1 MKKIGLI
8 CSLIMLSGLTAGSVA
23 YADVKTVDPASIGLN
38 PAKLEEV
45 RQALQKDIADGRVP
59 GAVMLIARQGKVGFY
74 EAAGQQG
81 PEDKS
86 PMTSKTIFRIYSM
99 SKPIVSVAAMML
111 VEEGRLDL
119 DESLATYIPYF
130 ADMTVFQ
137 PAGSSFLIKKDGA
150 RPAKETITIRDL
162 MRHTSGLIYGVF
174 DSGPLGKMYKEAE
187 VTSHDIDLNEFS
199 TRMSK
204 LPLRFEPGTAWHYG
218 RSTDVL
224 GRVIEIAS
232 GQTLDKFLEARI
244 FKPLGMTDTA
254 FYHDADKAY
263 RIAQPVKPLFD
274 PTFPR

>member
-1 MKKIGLI
+1 
-8 CSLIMLSGLTAGSVA
+8 
-23 YADVKTVDPASIGLN
+23 
-38 PAKLEEV
+38 
-45 RQALQKDIADGRVP
+45 
-59 GAVMLIARQGKVGFY
+59 
-74 EAAGQQG
+74 
-81 PEDKS
+81 
-86 PMTSKTIFRIYSM
+86 
-99 SKPIVSVAAMML
+99 
-111 VEEGRLDL
+111 
-119 DESLATYIPYF
+119 
-130 ADMTVFQ
+130 MTVFQ

-244 FKPLGMTDTA
+244 FNRHSPDSLQIHGNRTI
-254 FYHDADKAY
+254 
-263 RIAQPVKPLFD
+263 IALPVGAIFSSNH
-274 PTFPR
+274 RMV

>member
-1 MKKIGLI
+1 MVLEFPHPVLHGNSHIYAFQGVVFYPS
-8 CSLIMLSGLTAGSVA
+8 SL
-23 YADVKTVDPASIGLN
+23 
-38 PAKLEEV
+38 
-45 RQALQKDIADGRVP
+45 RVT
-59 GAVMLIARQGKVGFY
+59 K
-74 EAAGQQG
+74 
-81 PEDKS
+81 
-86 PMTSKTIFRIYSM
+86 
-99 SKPIVSVAAMML
+99 
-111 VEEGRLDL
+111 
-119 DESLATYIPYF
+119 ESYIPYF

-254 FYHDADKAY
+254 FYHDADKAD

>member
-1 MKKIGLI
+1 MKVWRSKLSVTRRAKSESRGLKSGMADILRRKQTPLIGIPEWLVHQRNLEFQSRISNTVARPNLNSEKAKKIG
-8 CSLIMLSGLTAGSVA
+8 
-23 YADVKTVDPASIGLN
+23 IGN
-38 PAKLEEV
+38 RRMPYGGE
-45 RQALQKDIADGRVP
+45 QP
-59 GAVMLIARQGKVGFY
+59 
-74 EAAGQQG
+74 
-81 PEDKS
+81 
-86 PMTSKTIFRIYSM
+86 
-99 SKPIVSVAAMML
+99 
-111 VEEGRLDL
+111 
-119 DESLATYIPYF
+119 YIPYF

-254 FYHDADKAY
+254 FYHDADKAD